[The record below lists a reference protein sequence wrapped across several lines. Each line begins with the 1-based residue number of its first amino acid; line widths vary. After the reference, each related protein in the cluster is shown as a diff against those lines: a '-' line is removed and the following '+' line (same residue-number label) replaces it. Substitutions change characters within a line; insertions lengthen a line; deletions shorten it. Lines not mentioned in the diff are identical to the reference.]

1 MNKAIIGFVSVLGII
16 LSTMPLASA
25 QSTFSW
31 NFTCKGNKF
40 AFPGIGS
47 SATATWNRT
56 VNGVA
61 ENPGSGSA
69 FCGASDNSTFTV
81 SGSGTVPTNA
91 NGITAFIHAQTG
103 NNGCTVST
111 SKSLSQNGSV
121 SINNLTVKCSGAEEG
136 KLTFIEATFNLKS

>member
-1 MNKAIIGFVSVLGII
+1 MNKAIIGFVSVLSII

-31 NFTCKGNKF
+31 NFTCEGSKF
-40 AFPGIGS
+40 QQPGFVS
-47 SATATWNRT
+47 FAVATWNWT

-69 FCGASDNSTFTV
+69 TCAESGNSTGTV

-91 NGITAFIHAQTG
+91 NGITASVRAQTG
-103 NNGCTVST
+103 GGHTCTVST
-111 SKSLSQNGSV
+111 SQSFS
-121 SINNLTVKCSGAEEG
+121 
-136 KLTFIEATFNLKS
+136 